1 MTVLTSRLPGT
12 ASAGPAAGRRPTSP
26 RAQLSAVCSLLIGT
40 LLAMLFLFPML
51 YILLRSFLPTS
62 ADVDGVG
69 LASLQ
74 DLTLENYAVILEP
87 TVGLTLYA
95 RNSAIIALGVALGV
109 GVVATLAG
117 YALSRIRFRYSSLVF
132 VVLLAPLVVP
142 YQGLLTPLSI
152 ILGALGL
159 LDSITGVVL
168 VLITLQLP
176 FSVFVMRNTFDG
188 IPSELEEAAA
198 LDGAGTLQLLRR
210 VMIPLALPGIVTIA
224 LFGFMA
230 GWNDLLSSIVFLSS
244 QEKYTLP
251 IALTDITTSFQ
262 IPGIQIIDPGLL
274 TATACVAIAPVVVI
288 FLALQ
293 RHYTEGLIGGAI
305 K

>member
-1 MTVLTSRLPGT
+1 MTTLFPRTRETSAHRK
-12 ASAGPAAGRRPTSP
+12 PAEHRRASP
-26 RAQLSAVCSLLIGT
+26 RAQLSTVSYLLVGT
-40 LLAMLFLFPML
+40 ALAMLFLFPML
-51 YILLRSFLPTS
+51 YILLRSFLPAS
-62 ADVDGVG
+62 ADVDGVSV
-69 LASLQ
+69 ASLQ
-74 DLTLENYAVILEP
+74 NLTVENYSVILDP
-87 TVGLTLYA
+87 AVGLTVYA
-95 RNSAIIALGVALGV
+95 RNSLVIALSVAIGV
-109 GVVATLAG
+109 GVVSTLAG
-117 YALSRIRFRYSSLVF
+117 YALSRIRFRYSAGVF
-132 VVLLAPLVVP
+132 VILLAPIVVP

-152 ILGALGL
+152 VLAFLGL

-198 LDGAGTLQLLRR
+198 LDGAGTFQLLRR
-210 VMIPLALPGIVTIA
+210 VMIPLALPGIVTVA

-251 IALTDITTSFQ
+251 LALTDITTSFQ
-262 IPGIQIIDPGLL
+262 IPGAQIIDPGLL
-274 TATACVAIAPVVVI
+274 TATACVAIAPVVII

-293 RHYTEGLIGGAI
+293 RYYTKGLIGGSI

>member
-1 MTVLTSRLPGT
+1 MTTLFPRTRETSAARKP
-12 ASAGPAAGRRPTSP
+12 AGRRRTSP
-26 RAQLSAVCSLLIGT
+26 RARLSTVSYLLVGT
-40 LLAMLFLFPML
+40 ALAMLFLFPML
-51 YILLRSFLPTS
+51 YILLRSFLPAS
-62 ADVDGVG
+62 ADVDGLSV
-69 LASLQ
+69 ASLQ
-74 DLTLENYAVILEP
+74 NLTVENYSVILDP
-87 TVGLTLYA
+87 AVGLTVYA
-95 RNSAIIALGVALGV
+95 RNSFVIALSVAIGV
-109 GVVATLAG
+109 GVVSTLAG
-117 YALSRIRFRYSSLVF
+117 YALSRIRFRYSAVVF
-132 VVLLAPLVVP
+132 VILLAPIVVP

-152 ILGALGL
+152 VLAFLGL

-198 LDGAGTLQLLRR
+198 LDGADIFQLLRR
-210 VMIPLALPGIVTIA
+210 VMIPLALPGIVTVA

-251 IALTDITTSFQ
+251 LALTDITTSFQ
-262 IPGIQIIDPGLL
+262 IPGVQIIDPGLL
-274 TATACVAIAPVVVI
+274 TATACVAIAPVVII

-293 RHYTEGLIGGAI
+293 RYYTKGLIGGSI

>member
-1 MTVLTSRLPGT
+1 MTTLLTR
-12 ASAGPAAGRRPTSP
+12 APATGRMPRRPSKRT
-26 RAQLSAVCSLLIGT
+26 QLSMTSYLLVGT
-40 LLAMLFLFPML
+40 LLAMLFLFPIF
-51 YILLRSFLPTS
+51 YITLRSFLPAS
-62 ADVDGVG
+62 ADVDGVNWG
-69 LASLQ
+69 SLQ
-74 DLTLENYAVILEP
+74 NLTTENYAVILEP
-87 TVGLTLYA
+87 SVGLTTYV
-95 RNSAIIALGVALGV
+95 RNSFVIAIGVAMGV

-117 YALSRIRFRYSSLVF
+117 YALSRIRFRFSALIF
-132 VVLLAPLVVP
+132 LVLLAPLVVP

-152 ILGALGL
+152 VLSFLGL
-159 LDSITGVVL
+159 LDSITGVIL

-188 IPSELEEAAA
+188 IPDELEEAAA
-198 LDGAGTLQLLRR
+198 LDGAGTFQLLR
-210 VMIPLALPGIVTIA
+210 MIMVPLSLPGIVTVA

-251 IALTDITTSFQ
+251 LALTDITTSFQ
-262 IPGIQIIDPGLL
+262 IPGVQIINPGLL
-274 TATACVAIAPVVVI
+274 TATACVAIAPVVII

-293 RHYTEGLIGGAI
+293 RYYTKGLIGGSI